1 MNRHVAFLR
10 GINLGK
16 RRVKMDRLRRF
27 FEELGFGNVATF
39 IASGNVV
46 FDFPVSD
53 RRKLEQEIETHLEE
67 ALGFTTETFV
77 RPLEELDQLTKLKR
91 VRTRQEE
98 GFTPHVIFLREE
110 ADDRMEGGLRTLETE
125 DDRFL
130 VLSTEV
136 VWFRRGGL
144 TESPIKTRD
153 LETVLGG
160 RKNTTRNLKT
170 LQRMVAKFGV

>member
-16 RRVKMDRLRRF
+16 RRVKMDRLQRH

-46 FDFPVSD
+46 FDFPVPD
-53 RRKLEQEIETHLEE
+53 RRKLEEEVESHLEG
-67 ALGFTTETFV
+67 ALGFFTETFV
-77 RPLEELDQLTKLKR
+77 RPLEELDRLVKLEV
-91 VRTRQEE
+91 VRAGQEE
-98 GFTPHVIFLREE
+98 GFTPHVIFLQE
-110 ADDRMEGGLRTLETE
+110 AVDDGVEDGLKTVETE
-125 DDRFL
+125 DDRFVGL
-130 VLSTEV
+130 GQEV

-144 TESPIKTRD
+144 SDSPIKTRD
-153 LETVLGG
+153 LEKALGG
-160 RKNTTRNLKT
+160 RKNTTRNLNT